1 MKFGQHLH
9 QNQFSPWKNEYIN
22 YDQLKHFLKER
33 QLCASGWTGAD
44 EHYFSKTL
52 LVTELDK
59 VNGFIHQ
66 KMKQAG
72 ADDRKVADLI
82 QFININDIGFYKILK
97 KHDKWT
103 GFSLLVR
110 YDDIHLQFQSLIQ
123 QLDSIKRKESLKEL
137 VHNTDSNSKLV
148 TTTTTK
154 YWVHVDNLAEVQAI
168 LLFHLPAFSDIINT
182 VYFDN
187 ATSFIL
193 YSDLLERNEE
203 AELIRAR
210 WYGTTNA
217 NMDIYFERKIHQE
230 SWLHNKGSSTTD
242 RFKISQPQVETYLAL
257 GHDNNNQTSKRIF
270 QSMQKNKLRSTL
282 RTYHH
287 RTTYSANKSLRV
299 SVDNKL
305 TFIKEQSATW
315 KRNDVGDDYP
325 FEHLNREQVNYF
337 PYAVLEIKTTNNAS
351 VPEWLTHLVE
361 TSQLL
366 YEVPYF
372 SKYMHGISF
381 FFREKIPLLPW
392 WLGEMNID
400 IRKKSSYA
408 TIQSQHSMGGPC
420 VVIEPPPL
428 PDYTSRA
435 NNNKEEQDDKK
446 IYNNITS
453 SCTLLDGDYIGR
465 TNTYARSITN
475 QKSEV
480 SAYQQFLNCTAITK
494 LKALKEKYTEGGQPK
509 CENYVSMMS
518 WLYAKVT
525 NNQRVLQSPQYGGM
539 PTSATEQQIMPKK
552 GKLKKKVEPKLF
564 FSNERTFI
572 SWLQFSALLLSVSL
586 GLLNFG
592 DSISKGS
599 GGFFILLA
607 VFLAVY
613 AQLRFQYRAWQIR
626 FRGDSRFDD
635 IYGPAVL
642 CIVLVIAL
650 FVNLALRVNQ
660 PIPQDPS
667 LFGQQA
673 NTTLAT
679 NGTTLTVDRGRIEM
693 EDED

>member
-33 QLCASGWTGAD
+33 QLCANGWTGAD

-52 LVTELDK
+52 LVKELDK
-59 VNGFIHQ
+59 VNVFIHQ

-72 ADDRKVADLI
+72 ADARKVTDLI

-103 GFSLLVR
+103 EFSLLGC
-110 YDDIHLQFQSLIQ
+110 YDDMHQQFQSIIR
-123 QLDSIKRKESLKEL
+123 QLDSIKRKESLKESVL
-137 VHNTDSNSKLV
+137 QTDKLV

-154 YWVHVDNLAEVQAI
+154 YWVHTDNLAEVQAI
-168 LLFHLPAFSDIINT
+168 LLFHLPASSDIINT

-187 ATSFIL
+187 PTSFIL
-193 YSDLLERNEE
+193 YSDLLERNED

-210 WYGTTNA
+210 WYGTTNI

-230 SWLHNKGSSTTD
+230 SWLHNKGCSTTD
-242 RFKISQPQVETYLAL
+242 RFRISQPQVETYLAL

-270 QSMQKNKLRSTL
+270 QSMQKNKLRSTM

-287 RTTYSANKSLRV
+287 RTTYSANHSIRI
-299 SVDNKL
+299 SVDSKL

-325 FEHLNREQVNYF
+325 FEHLNREHVNYF

-361 TSQLL
+361 TSQLV

-408 TIQSQHSMGGPC
+408 TIQSQHNSGPC
-420 VVIEPPPL
+420 VVIEPPLL
-428 PDYTSRA
+428 PDYISRL
-435 NNNKEEQDDKK
+435 NKEEDDDKK
-446 IYNNITS
+446 IYNNMTS
-453 SCTLLDGDYIGR
+453 SCTLLDDSHIGL
-465 TNTYARSITN
+465 TNTYARSIIN
-475 QKSEV
+475 EKSEL

-494 LKALKEKYTEGGQPK
+494 LKALREKYTEGGQPK

-525 NNQRVLQSPQYGGM
+525 NNQRVLQSPQYGSM
-539 PTSATEQQIMPKK
+539 STTDQQQTMPKK

-607 VFLAVY
+607 VFLAAY

-660 PIPQDPS
+660 PLPQDPS
-667 LFGQQA
+667 LFGYNA
-673 NTTLAT
+673 NKTIAT
-679 NGTTLTVDRGRIEM
+679 NDTMLTVDSGRIEM